1 MGRTAVVPED
11 APLGI
16 INQALLR
23 LSATDRILT
32 PFLKLWMDST
42 NFRQSIENVAFG
54 AAIRNVA
61 SVKVL
66 KELTIPLPSTEAQ
79 KALVTEI
86 EAEQSLVAANREL
99 VERME
104 GKIRAAIG
112 RVWGK
117 GDTVPAMTKV
127 END

>member
-11 APLGI
+11 APPGI

-32 PFLKLWMDST
+32 PFLKLWMDSN

-66 KELTIPLPSTEAQ
+66 KELTIPLPSTEIQQAIV
-79 KALVTEI
+79 AEI

-112 RVWGK
+112 RVW
-117 GDTVPAMTKV
+117 
-127 END
+127 NNS